1 MNTQFVL
8 HEEEFDALVGA
19 CDTLLSDASA
29 KAVVLIDKNGQLL
42 AASGETSDLDATSL
56 ASLTAGNMAATEGL
70 AKLVGEQEFGQLFH
84 QGQNENIHISSVS
97 ARYILVVIFDDRS
110 SLGLVRLRLKQ
121 ASESISTIIQRAQR
135 RDDGS
140 QRSPLDEITD
150 EDLDSLF
157 GKD

>member
-1 MNTQFVL
+1 MTPQFVL
-8 HEEEFDALVGA
+8 HEEEFDALMMA
-19 CDTLLSDASA
+19 CGDLLRDACA
-29 KAVVLIDKNGQLL
+29 KAVILIDKNGQLL
-42 AASGETSDLDATSL
+42 AASGDTSELDATSL

-70 AKLVGEQEFGQLFH
+70 AKLVGEEGFGHLFH

-97 ARYILVVIFDDRS
+97 ERLLFVIIFDERS

-121 ASESISTIIQRAQR
+121 AKSHIEAAIARAEKRSEDVA
-135 RDDGS
+135 G
-140 QRSPLDEITD
+140 SPLDEITD

>member
-1 MNTQFVL
+1 MLQPVP
-8 HEEEFDALVGA
+8 DAYA
-19 CDTLLSDASA
+19 RAPSA
-29 KAVVLIDKNGQLL
+29 KTVVLIDKNGQLL
-42 AASGETSDLDATSL
+42 AASGETADLDATSL

-97 ARYILVVIFDDRS
+97 GRYILVVIFDDRS
-110 SLGLVRLRLKQ
+110 SLGLVRLRLKH
-121 ASESISTIIQRAQR
+121 ASESISTIIERAHSR
-135 RDDGS
+135 SDES
-140 QRSPLDEITD
+140 ERSPLDEITD